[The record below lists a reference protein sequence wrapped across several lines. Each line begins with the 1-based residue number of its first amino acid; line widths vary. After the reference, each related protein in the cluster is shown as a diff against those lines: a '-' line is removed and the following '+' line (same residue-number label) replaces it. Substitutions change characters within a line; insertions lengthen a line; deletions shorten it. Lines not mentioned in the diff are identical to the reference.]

1 MALEL
6 AYSVQTVGK
15 MTAEVSRG
23 SPAER
28 RHGQRKIILIG
39 FHKHHLAVAELE
51 GEQRCS
57 LGTLMSWR
65 MLDMGPQSTGRAQH
79 P

>member
-51 GEQRCS
+51 GKIV
-57 LGTLMSWR
+57 MS
-65 MLDMGPQSTGRAQH
+65 
-79 P
+79 